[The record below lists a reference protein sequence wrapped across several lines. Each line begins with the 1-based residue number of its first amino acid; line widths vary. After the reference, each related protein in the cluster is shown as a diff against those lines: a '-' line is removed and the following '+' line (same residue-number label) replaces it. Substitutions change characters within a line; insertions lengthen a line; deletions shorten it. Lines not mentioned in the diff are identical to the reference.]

1 VSGRA
6 AIAFAAT
13 RPACRSYGRFEFG
26 CLHIWVRAWS
36 KCVASMDAQGL
47 DPGIWSNSSLAMGM
61 GKHSVGRFVLC
72 PPLKREQWE
81 TTHAFS
87 DVLEDLGHHP
97 TLGVIDIFDAP
108 EYLKVKP
115 ASM

>member
-1 VSGRA
+1 MLCDGQALEDVIVSEDIWKFTASGSNHCEWQLLTKA
-6 AIAFAAT
+6 A
-13 RPACRSYGRFEFG
+13 
-26 CLHIWVRAWS
+26 V
-36 KCVASMDAQGL
+36 GL
-47 DPGIWSNSSLAMGM
+47 GPSTGSAVMGM